1 MKTFL
6 LILCIIFIV
15 IIVLLKW
22 LSKFENPYKMYLHIG
37 KKGSGKTTT
46 LAALALEY
54 HKQGLRVLC
63 TEPGIANTEVIDV
76 EDIGHYWLPEGCVL
90 LIDEIGLIWH
100 SRSFQSKQFNV
111 DFKPV
116 REWFKFQRHNK
127 VRCHC
132 FTQSMDIDKGLR
144 DLCDYVYLHSVKFNT
159 IAIQRTVARRICLNK
174 PSSDGSSSGISEEF
188 YFVPGLGKGALQF
201 RWIPKYRHLFNSYC
215 KLNLPDWDQRKKQ
228 AKSAV

>member
-1 MKTFL
+1 MKL
-6 LILCIIFIV
+6 LIIVCFICG
-15 IIVLLKW
+15 LLVFLAW
-22 LSKFENPYKMYLHIG
+22 FLSRFDNPYKFSLHIG

-54 HKQGLRVLC
+54 HKKGKRVLC
-63 TEPGIANTEVIDV
+63 TEPGILNTELIPV
-76 EDIGHYWLPEGCVL
+76 EDIGKFWLPEGCVL

-100 SRSFQSKQFNV
+100 NRSYQDKQFNR
-111 DFKPV
+111 DFKVV

-127 VRCHC
+127 VIVHA

-174 PSSDGSSSGISEEF
+174 PNGDGTSSAITEEF
-188 YFVPGLGKGALQF
+188 YFVPGIGKHALTL
-201 RWIPKYRHLFNSYC
+201 RYIPKYRKLFNSFC
-215 KLNLPDWDQRKKQ
+215 KLDLPDWDGRNGKQ
-228 AKSAV
+228 KSA